1 MFCGAGLGPPIVRGA
16 ASWRAAAL
24 VLGAITT
31 TLESG
36 WGRADTHLVL
46 PNGLPTRVV
55 PTYPEPGLPTFTY
68 PQQNVID
75 TGDVTGATAATG
87 TGASDLTFGG
97 TGSGVQGAI
106 VATGYSDLL
115 GQNVGSGECV
125 ALVQATSGVGLTG
138 TWVPGDQVEGN
149 TNLAPGTAIATFGS
163 DGTYTNTYGQ
173 SHAAIYL
180 GQDQTGIYVEDQWLG
195 HAASTLVI
203 PWTTSNSYESGSKFY
218 VITHG

>member
-1 MFCGAGLGPPIVRGA
+1 LRRLRKFSGVGLGAPIVRGA

-24 VLGAITT
+24 VLGALAT
-31 TLESG
+31 TLGSG

-46 PNGLPTRVV
+46 PNGLSTRVV

-75 TGDVTGATAATG
+75 TGGVTGATAATG

-106 VATGYSDLL
+106 LATGYSDLL

-125 ALVQATSGVGLTG
+125 ALVQATSDVGLTG
-138 TWVPGDQVEGN
+138 TWVPGDQV
-149 TNLAPGTAIATFGS
+149 NLRRAVRPLRVICRYRDKAVPVVLPETIDSCVFGS
-163 DGTYTNTYGQ
+163 RRIVCQ
-173 SHAAIYL
+173 
-180 GQDQTGIYVEDQWLG
+180 
-195 HAASTLVI
+195 
-203 PWTTSNSYESGSKFY
+203 
-218 VITHG
+218 

>member
-1 MFCGAGLGPPIVRGA
+1 MASVRLDPGSARDDAGVRFGASGHASGA
-16 ASWRAAAL
+16 AKRAADPGCPD
-24 VLGAITT
+24 VSGAWTPDVH
-31 TLESG
+31 LSSAECHRH
-36 WGRADTHLVL
+36 GRRD
-46 PNGLPTRVV
+46 GSDGRDWDRG
-55 PTYPEPGLPTFTY
+55 ERS
-68 PQQNVID
+68 
-75 TGDVTGATAATG
+75 DVR
-87 TGASDLTFGG
+87 G

-106 VATGYSDLL
+106 LATGYSDLL
-115 GQNVGSGECV
+115 GQSVASGECV
-125 ALVQATSGVGLTG
+125 ALVQATSDVGLTG

-195 HAASTLVI
+195 HAASTRVI
-203 PWTTSNSYESGSKFY
+203 PWTTSNSYELGSKFY